1 MTGGRSRERY
11 VDGVRER
18 ERDLKSPVTTV
29 WITRIVEEV
38 EEEVAVLFASILPH
52 RRRRRVVLCCGN
64 AIVWE
69 LVISAEDSYYIII
82 LCVVLLLLIK
92 KIYHTL
98 FAFVDVFGTIDS
110 FVAGST
116 RTSVRT
122 VDRTC
127 VAYGIGVTRVR
138 RARVIKV
145 AQETCEKSK
154 HFVISHCAKLCVVG
168 YRHNTI

>member
-1 MTGGRSRERY
+1 MSG
-11 VDGVRER
+11 
-18 ERDLKSPVTTV
+18 
-29 WITRIVEEV
+29 
-38 EEEVAVLFASILPH
+38 F
-52 RRRRRVVLCCGN
+52 
-64 AIVWE
+64 
-69 LVISAEDSYYIII
+69 III
-82 LCVVLLLLIK
+82 NK
-92 KIYHTL
+92 KKFYHTL

-127 VAYGIGVTRVR
+127 VTYGIGVTRVR

-154 HFVISHCAKLCVVG
+154 HFVISHCAK
-168 YRHNTI
+168 